1 MKKNDE
7 EVPSSRLSG
16 RIKNSSARGKWLIF
30 LWGVLLFP
38 LPGAQA
44 QLSTP
49 SLAHAQVGK
58 KNVTLHMKNTDL
70 EQVIWEI
77 QKQTEYVFMYGARE
91 VKTVI
96 GLNVDAKDRPALDVL
111 ESCLRDAN
119 LSYTVEGVNV
129 VIKRR
134 EPVQQSPERVTIR
147 GVVKD
152 KAGETLPGAAVKIK
166 GTETGAATNLDGE
179 FSFMATPTPGMVI
192 QISFMGMETRE
203 VVYTGQASITVVL
216 QELTQSIEE
225 VIVTGYQ
232 KIDRRLFT
240 GSADV
245 VKAENLAV
253 GGTNDVSRMLQGKAS
268 GVQVQNVS
276 GTFGAAPK
284 MRVRGASSI
293 YGDQKP
299 LWVVDNIVLE
309 DVVDVSADDLSSGD
323 AKTLISSAVAGLNPD
338 DIESFQILKD
348 ASATAFY
355 GARAMNGVV
364 VITTKRGKAGI
375 VRVGYSGEFTARL
388 KPVYR
393 EYDIMNSQ
401 QQMMLY
407 RDMEAKGWLNYA
419 DVSRAAAGGVYRKMY
434 DALDHYDPATGTF
447 ELMNTPEARMRYL
460 QQFEKVNTDWFNT
473 LFNNSVQQSHS
484 VNLSGG
490 SERATFFASTSLL
503 YDPGWT
509 IGDRVSRY
517 TANMNASFLINDY
530 LTFNIST
537 TNSLRQ
543 QRAPGTIARET
554 DPVNGTVSR
563 GFDLN
568 PFSFALNTSRAM
580 RPYDGNGALEF
591 YVLNYAPFNIIH
603 ELNKNYLD
611 IDMLDTQFQTE
622 FEIRPMRG
630 WDIKA
635 MGSIR
640 FVKSTREH
648 KIQEGSNLAEC
659 YRADYDATIRK
670 ANSYLYA
677 DPEIPGSVPISVL
690 PQGGFY
696 DRTDNRLLNTYFRAM
711 TNYTSS
717 MNDVHMYN
725 VTAGMEVRK
734 ADRRESFSKGF
745 GIQYDRGNVPFI
757 DYRIL
762 KKILERGDNY
772 YGLGN
777 SYERFVAFFMSGGY
791 NWGGKYTF
799 SLTGRYDGSNRMGQT
814 PSSRWLP
821 TWNVSGA
828 WHLHEE
834 AFIREVEAISTLTL
848 RSTYGLTASMGPTTN
863 AKAVYLNDIAFRP
876 TQAERENQIVI
887 EQLENSNLTWE
898 KQYEFN
904 VGVDLGLFNNDVSIS
919 SDLYFR
925 RGFDLIGRLKTS
937 GIGGEA
943 IKLANYANMASN
955 GVEFTV
961 NTKNITTSR
970 FKWATNVTFSY
981 NHNEITKLNSSTN
994 VMGMISPYGAA
1005 AEGYPVRGIFAI
1017 PFMGLNTDGL
1027 PTFLDQD
1034 EKVSISNIN
1043 FQESQHLD
1051 FLKYMGPV
1059 DPKYIGGLD
1068 NNFSFGNFRANIFFT
1083 YQFGN
1088 KVWLYPAFSFRYYD
1102 NAAHPKELADRW
1114 MVPGDE
1120 KRTNIPVLVSER
1132 QYAFDVKLP
1141 VAYNSYNQSTV
1152 RVAKGDFIRL
1162 KEVSVSYDLPKPWL
1176 EYLQLENVSMR
1187 FSASN
1192 LLLLYSDKKL
1202 KGQDPEFARSG
1213 GVSLPVPRQFSLAL
1227 KVGF

>member
-1 MKKNDE
+1 M
-7 EVPSSRLSG
+7 
-16 RIKNSSARGKWLIF
+16 
-30 LWGVLLFP
+30 
-38 LPGAQA
+38 
-44 QLSTP
+44 
-49 SLAHAQVGK
+49 
-58 KNVTLHMKNTDL
+58 KNVDL
-70 EQVIWEI
+70 ERVIWEI
-77 QKQTEYVFMYGARE
+77 QKQTEYVFMYGAKE
-91 VKTVI
+91 VKAVT
-96 GLNVDAKDRPALDVL
+96 GLNVEAKDRSALQVL
-111 ESCLRDAN
+111 EACLQGSD
-119 LSYTVEGVNV
+119 LVYTVEGVNV
-129 VIKRR
+129 VIKKKAAPTAQTQ
-134 EPVQQSPERVTIR
+134 EKVTIK

-152 KAGETLPGAAVKIK
+152 QTGESLPGAAVKIK
-166 GTETGAATNLDGE
+166 GTTTGVATNIDG
-179 FSFMATPTPGMVI
+179 SFTLSVVPTPGMII
-192 QISFMGMETRE
+192 QISYVSMKTQEI
-203 VVYTGQASITVVL
+203 VYSGQTSINVVL
-216 QELTQSIEE
+216 EEIVQSIDE

-245 VKAENLAV
+245 VKAEDLAV
-253 GGTNDVSRMLQGKAS
+253 GGSNDVSRMLQGKSS

-364 VITTKRGKAGI
+364 VITTKRGKAG
-375 VRVGYSGEFTARL
+375 VTRVGYSGEFTMRL
-388 KPVYR
+388 KPSYR
-393 EYDIMNSQ
+393 EYNIMNSQ

-419 DVSRAAAGGVYRKMY
+419 DVSQAAAGGVYRKMY
-434 DALDHYDPATGTF
+434 DALDHYDPVTGTF
-447 ELMNTPEARMRYL
+447 ELRNTPEERMRYL
-460 QQFEKVNTDWFNT
+460 QQFEKVNTDWFGL

-490 SERATFFASTSLL
+490 SEKATFFASMSLL
-503 YDPGWT
+503 YDPGWSV
-509 IGDRVSRY
+509 GDKVSRY
-517 TANMNASFLINDY
+517 TANMNASFIINDY
-530 LTFNIST
+530 LTFNIAT

-543 QRAPGTIARET
+543 QLAPGTIARET

-563 GFDLN
+563 EFDLN
-568 PFSFALNTSRAM
+568 PFSFALNTSRTM
-580 RPYDGNGALEF
+580 RPYDNDGKLDF
-591 YVLNYAPFNIIH
+591 YVMNYAPFNIIH
-603 ELNKNYLD
+603 ELKKNYLD
-611 IDMLDTQFQTE
+611 IDMLDSQFQTE

-648 KIQEGSNLAEC
+648 KIREGSNLAEC
-659 YRADYDATIRK
+659 YRADGNATVRK

-677 DPEIPGSVPISVL
+677 DPEIPGSVPVTVL

-696 DRTDNRLLNTYFRAM
+696 NRVDNRLLNTYFRAM

-717 MNDVHMYN
+717 VNDLHMYN

-734 ADRRESFSKGF
+734 ADRRESYSNGY

-762 KKILERGDNY
+762 KKVLERGDNY
-772 YGLGN
+772 YGMGN
-777 SYERFVAFFMSGGY
+777 SYERFVAFFVSGGY
-791 NWGGKYTF
+791 NWSSKYTF
-799 SLTGRYDGSNRMGQT
+799 NVTGRYDGSNRMGQT
-814 PSSRWLP
+814 RSSRWLP
-821 TWNVSGA
+821 TWNISGA

-834 AFIREVEAISTLTL
+834 SFIKNIESISTLTL

-863 AKAVYLNDIAFRP
+863 AKVVYYNDISFRP
-876 TQAERENQIVI
+876 TQAERENQII
-887 EQLENSNLTWE
+887 IDQLENSKLTWE

-904 VGVDLGLFNNDVSIS
+904 VGVDLGLVGNRVSIS
-919 SDLYFR
+919 TDVYFR
-925 RGFDLIGRLKTS
+925 NGFDLIGRLQTS

-943 IKLANYANMASN
+943 IKLANYANMASS
-955 GVEFTV
+955 GMEFTL
-961 NTKNITTSR
+961 NTKNITNPR
-970 FKWATNVTFSY
+970 FNWTTNITFAY
-981 NHNEITKLNSSTN
+981 NQNKITKLNSSIN
-994 VMGMISPYGAA
+994 VMGMISSAGAA
-1005 AEGYPVRGIFAI
+1005 VERYPVRGIFAI
-1017 PFMGLNTDGL
+1017 PFMGLTSDGL
-1027 PTFLDQD
+1027 PTFLDQN
-1034 EKVSISNIN
+1034 EKVGVSSIN
-1043 FQESQHLD
+1043 FQESQNLD

-1059 DPKYIGGLD
+1059 DPKYVGGFD
-1068 NNFSFGNFRANIFFT
+1068 NNFTYGPFRANIFFT

-1088 KVWLYPAFSFRYYD
+1088 KVWLYPAFSYRYFD
-1102 NAAHPKELADRW
+1102 NDALPKELADRW

-1120 KRTNIPVLVSER
+1120 QRTNIPALVSRR
-1132 QYAFDVKLP
+1132 QYAFDAKLP
-1141 VAYNSYNQSTV
+1141 VAYNAYNHSTV
-1152 RVAKGDFIRL
+1152 RVVKGDFIRL
-1162 KEVSVSYDLPKPWL
+1162 KELSVSYDLPKEWVKSFK
-1176 EYLQLENVSMR
+1176 LENASMR

>member
-1 MKKNDE
+1 M
-7 EVPSSRLSG
+7 L
-16 RIKNSSARGKWLIF
+16 
-30 LWGVLLFP
+30 GVLLIPF
-38 LPGAQA
+38 PGASTAQA
-44 QLSTP
+44 PASPLS
-49 SLAHAQVGK
+49 HAQVGR
-58 KNVTLHMKNTDL
+58 KNVTLSMKNTGL
-70 EQVIWEI
+70 EQLIWEI
-77 QKQTEYVFMYGARE
+77 QRQTGYVFMYGAKD
-91 VKTVI
+91 VKAVT
-96 GLNVDAKDRPALDVL
+96 GLNVEAEDRPALDVL
-111 ESCLRDAN
+111 EACLKDVG
-119 LSYTVEGVNV
+119 LGYTVEGMNV
-129 VIKRR
+129 VIKKSS
-134 EPVQQSPERVTIR
+134 PVPQAQERVTIR

-152 KAGETLPGAAVKIK
+152 KSGETLPGAAVKIK
-166 GTETGAATNLDGE
+166 GTTTGSATNVDGE
-179 FSFMATPTPGMVI
+179 FNFTVVPTPGMIIEV
-192 QISFMGMETRE
+192 SYMGMETRE
-203 VVYTGQASITVVL
+203 IAYTGQTSLTVVL
-216 QELTQSIEE
+216 QQITQSIDE
-225 VIVTGYQ
+225 VVVTGYQ

-240 GSADV
+240 GSADI
-245 VKAENLAV
+245 VKADDLAV
-253 GGTNDVSRMLQGKAS
+253 GGSNDVSRMLQGKAS

-388 KPVYR
+388 KPTYR
-393 EYDIMNSQ
+393 EYNIMNSQ

-407 RDMEAKGWLNYA
+407 RDMEAKGWLNYS

-434 DALDHYDPATGTF
+434 DALDHYDPVTGTF
-447 ELMNTPEARMRYL
+447 ELQNTPEAKTRYL
-460 QQFEKVNTDWFNT
+460 QQFEKVNTDWFGL

-490 SERATFFASTSLL
+490 SERATFFASASLL
-503 YDPGWT
+503 FDPGWT
-509 IGDRVSRY
+509 IGDKVSRY
-517 TANMNASFLINDY
+517 TANMNASFIINDY
-530 LTFNIST
+530 LTFNIAT

-543 QRAPGTIARET
+543 QKAPGTIARET

-563 GFDLN
+563 DFDLN
-568 PFSFALNTSRAM
+568 PFSFALNTSRTM
-580 RPYDGNGALEF
+580 RPYDNNGELEF

-603 ELNKNYLD
+603 ELKKNYLD
-611 IDMLDTQFQTE
+611 IDMLDSQFQAE
-622 FEIRPMRG
+622 FELHPMRG

-659 YRADYDATIRK
+659 YRADYDATIRG

-677 DPEIPGSVPISVL
+677 DPEIPGSVPVSVL

-696 DRTDNRLLNTYFRAM
+696 NRTDNRLMNTYFRAM
-711 TNYTSS
+711 TNYTASAS
-717 MNDVHMYN
+717 DLHMYN
-725 VTAGMEVRK
+725 LTAGMEVRK
-734 ADRRESFSKGF
+734 ADRRESYSNGF

-762 KKILERGDNY
+762 KKILEQGDAY
-772 YGLGN
+772 YGMGN
-777 SYERFVAFFMSGGY
+777 SYERFVAFFVSGGY
-791 NWGGKYTF
+791 NYAGKYTF
-799 SLTGRYDGSNRMGQT
+799 NLTGRYDGSNRMGQT

-834 AFIREVEAISTLTL
+834 SFVRPIESITTLTL

-863 AKAVYLNDIAFRP
+863 AKAVFLNDIVFRP
-876 TQAERENQIVI
+876 TQAERENQII
-887 EQLENSNLTWE
+887 IDQLENANLTWE

-904 VGVDLGLFNNDVSIS
+904 VGLDVGLLNNDISIS

-937 GIGGEA
+937 AIGGEA

-955 GVEFTV
+955 GVEFTL
-961 NTKNITTSR
+961 NTRNITTPR

-981 NHNEITKLNSSTN
+981 NHNEITKLNSSIN

-1005 AEGYPVRGIFAI
+1005 TEGYPVRGIFAI
-1017 PFMGLNTDGL
+1017 PFMGLNSDGL

-1034 EKVSISNIN
+1034 GKVSVSDIF
-1043 FQESQHLD
+1043 FQESQNLD

-1059 DPKYIGGLD
+1059 DPKYVGGLD
-1068 NNFSFGNFRANIFFT
+1068 NNFTYGPFRANIFFT

-1088 KVWLYPAFSFRYYD
+1088 VVWLHSPFSARYYD
-1102 NAAHPKELADRW
+1102 NTALPKELADRW

-1120 KRTNIPVLVSER
+1120 KRTNIPVLVSQR
-1132 QYAFDVKLP
+1132 QTTYDAYLTQ
-1141 VAYNSYNQSTV
+1141 AYNAYNHSTV

-1162 KEVSVSYDLPKPWL
+1162 KEISMSYDLPKTWL
-1176 EYLQLENVSMR
+1176 DYIGVENASMR

-1192 LLLLYSDKKL
+1192 LCLLYSDKKL
-1202 KGQDPEFARSG
+1202 KGQDPEFVRSG

>member
-1 MKKNDE
+1 M
-7 EVPSSRLSG
+7 
-16 RIKNSSARGKWLIF
+16 LIF
-30 LWGVLLFP
+30 LLGALLFFHP
-38 LPGAQA
+38 GTASAYHQTQTPPQIRGLPDNR
-44 QLSTP
+44 
-49 SLAHAQVGK
+49 
-58 KNVTLHMKNTDL
+58 NVTIEMRGADL

-91 VKTVI
+91 VKGVS
-96 GLNVDAKDRPALDVL
+96 GLNVAARNRQALEVL
-111 ESCLRDAN
+111 DECLKNTD
-119 LSYTVEGVNV
+119 LMYTMEGMNV
-129 VIKRR
+129 VIKKR
-134 EPVQQSPERVTIR
+134 PAASPQNPQRVTIK
-147 GVVKD
+147 GVVKS
-152 KAGETLPGAAVKIK
+152 KSGETLPGAAVRIK
-166 GTETGAATNLDGE
+166 GTSTGAATNIDGE
-179 FSFMATPTPGMVI
+179 FSFSAPLTPGMIIEVTYV
-192 QISFMGMETRE
+192 SMKTRE
-203 VVYTGQASITVVL
+203 IVYAGQTSITVVL
-216 QELTQSIEE
+216 EEVTQSIEE
-225 VIVTGYQ
+225 IVVTGYQ

-240 GSADV
+240 GSADI
-245 VKAENLAV
+245 VKAEDLSV
-253 GGTNDVSRMLQGKAS
+253 GGSNDVSRMLQGKSS

-364 VITTKRGKAGI
+364 VITTKRGKAGV
-375 VRVGYSGEFTARL
+375 VRVGYSGEFTMRL
-388 KPVYR
+388 KPTYR
-393 EYDIMNSQ
+393 EYNIMNSQ

-419 DVSRAAAGGVYRKMY
+419 DVSQAAAGGVYRKMY

-447 ELMNTPEARMRYL
+447 ELRNTPEERMRYL
-460 QQFEKVNTDWFNT
+460 QQFEKVNTDWFGN

-484 VNLSGG
+484 VSLSGG
-490 SERATFFASTSLL
+490 SQKATFFASMSLL
-503 YDPGWT
+503 HDPGWS

-517 TANMNASFLINDY
+517 TANMNASFIINDY

-537 TNSLRQ
+537 NNSLRQ
-543 QRAPGTIARET
+543 QLAPGTIARET

-563 GFDLN
+563 EFDLN

-580 RPYDGNGALEF
+580 RPYDSKGEMEF

-603 ELNKNYLD
+603 ELQKNYLD
-611 IDMLDTQFQTE
+611 IDMLDSQFQME
-622 FEIRPMRG
+622 FEIRPKKG

-659 YRADYDATIRK
+659 YRADYSATIRQ

-677 DPEIPGSVPISVL
+677 DPEIPGSVPVSVL

-696 DRTDNRLLNTYFRAM
+696 NRTDNRLLSSYFRAM

-717 MNDVHMYN
+717 INDLHMYN

-734 ADRRESFSKGF
+734 ADRRESYSNGY

-772 YGLGN
+772 YGMGN
-777 SYERFVAFFMSGGY
+777 SYERFVAFFVSGGY
-791 NWGGKYTF
+791 NYLSKYTF
-799 SLTGRYDGSNRMGQT
+799 NLTGRYDGSNRMGQT
-814 PSSRWLP
+814 RSSRWLP

-834 AFIREVEAISTLTL
+834 PFIKQVEAISTLTL

-863 AKAVYLNDIAFRP
+863 AKVVYYNDISFRP
-876 TQAERENQIVI
+876 TQAERENQIII
-887 EQLENSNLTWE
+887 EQLENSKLTWE

-904 VGVDLGLFNNDVSIS
+904 LGVDLGLYGNRISIS
-919 SDLYFR
+919 SDVYFR
-925 RGFDLIGRLKTS
+925 NGFDLIGRLKTS

-943 IKLANYANMASN
+943 IKLANYANMASR
-955 GVEFTV
+955 GVEFTL
-961 NTKNITTSR
+961 NTRNITTPR
-970 FKWATNVTFSY
+970 FSWSTNLTFAYSK
-981 NHNEITKLNSSTN
+981 NEITKLNSSIN
-994 VMGMISPYGAA
+994 VMGMLSSSGAA
-1005 AEGYPVRGIFAI
+1005 VENYPVRGIFAI
-1017 PFMGLNTDGL
+1017 PFMGLNSDGL
-1027 PTFLDQD
+1027 PTFRDQ
-1034 EKVSISNIN
+1034 EGNVSVSGIN
-1043 FQESQHLD
+1043 FQESQRLD

-1068 NNFSFGNFRANIFFT
+1068 NNFAYGPFRANIFFT

-1088 KVWLYPAFSFRYYD
+1088 KVWLYPAFSFRYFD
-1102 NAAHPKELADRW
+1102 NDAHPKELADRW

-1120 KRTNIPVLVSER
+1120 HRTNIPALVSRR
-1132 QYAFDVKLP
+1132 QYAFDAKLP
-1141 VAYNSYNQSTV
+1141 VAYNSYNYSTV
-1152 RVAKGDFIRL
+1152 RVVKGDFIRL
-1162 KEVSVSYDLPKPWL
+1162 KELSVSYDLPKEWVKRFK
-1176 EYLQLENVSMR
+1176 LENTSMR

-1192 LLLLYSDKKL
+1192 LVLLYSDKKL